1 MTRPVKILL
10 AIVAVVAI
18 VIQFVRPDRT
28 SPPVDPSHSIEAVL
42 NVPRDVKDTL
52 VRSCYDCHSHQTRW
66 PWYSRVAPVSWL
78 IANDVTEGREALNFS
93 TWRGYPPDRASR
105 KLDEIADMVTR
116 REMPMPIYT
125 YVHRDATLSDA
136 QIKQLVEWA
145 RTAGQSIGR

>member
-1 MTRPVKILL
+1 MTRPVKILFVVL
-10 AIVAVVAI
+10 AVAAVG
-18 VIQFVRPDRT
+18 IQFARPDRT
-28 SPPVDPSHSIEAVL
+28 SPPVDPTRTIEAAMAI
-42 NVPRDVKDTL
+42 PADVKPIL

-125 YVHRDATLSDA
+125 YVHRGSALTDAEISRVA
-136 QIKQLVEWA
+136 EWVRAA
-145 RTAGQSIGR
+145 R